1 MFNLWGNPTICF
13 RAKPALVASRNLNTV
28 QSDKWGKAAMILER
42 VRGIEPP
49 YSAWEAA
56 ALPLSYT
63 RVGRTG
69 NRLLALRQAAKK
81 RAAALWAWGSFCQS
95 PGALA
100 SANSAPAQTM
110 PR

>member
-1 MFNLWGNPTICF
+1 M
-13 RAKPALVASRNLNTV
+13 
-28 QSDKWGKAAMILER
+28 ER

-63 RVGRTG
+63 RIFGTG
-69 NRLLALRQAAKK
+69 NRSSGLRQAAKNC
-81 RAAALWAWGSFCQS
+81 AAALWPLGSFCQS

-100 SANSAPAQTM
+100 SAKSAPPQPM